1 MHATTWSFSLP
12 CAILTLLAG
21 VGISSADDKPVG
33 TATKT
38 PATTDPAV
46 TKDSDD
52 ERRDEALRAAAEY
65 EFSFDNGPK
74 APIALRAEPILRWPN
89 HERGAVQ
96 GGTFLWTARG
106 NPVAMCDLFWHRDG
120 RHFAFHSLT
129 GEPIMAEI
137 SGRKIWHARQPGVEL
152 KPLPGAPAPA
162 ASPVARLAQMRNMA
176 RDFQAA
182 TLDENDQ
189 DAEQLRLLTQPLY
202 RYESTDPIV
211 ADGALFA
218 FVTGTDPEVIL
229 QIEARNGDKQGAV
242 WQYGLTRR
250 SAFPLRARQ
259 RETIIWSVP
268 AGRGEIDEVYYEK

>member
-1 MHATTWSFSLP
+1 MPDANWRISLP
-12 CAILTLLAG
+12 LALVALLAG
-21 VGISSADDKPVG
+21 ASPSTADDKPDRAG
-33 TATKT
+33 KLQATSE
-38 PATTDPAV
+38 APAV
-46 TKDSDD
+46 KDSDD
-52 ERRDEALRAAAEY
+52 QRRDEAQKAAAEY
-65 EFSFDNGPK
+65 EFSFDNDPK
-74 APIALRAEPILRWPN
+74 AAITLRQEPVLRWPN

-129 GEPIMAEI
+129 REPIMAEI

-152 KPLPGAPAPA
+152 KPVPGAPAPA
-162 ASPVARLAQMRNMA
+162 ASPTARLAQMRTMA

-202 RYESTDPIV
+202 RYESSDPQVI
-211 ADGALFA
+211 DGALFA

-229 QIEARNGDKQGAV
+229 QFEARSSDKQGAV
-242 WQYGLTRR
+242 WQYALTRR
-250 SAFPLRARQ
+250 SAFPLRARH

-268 AGRGEIDEVYYEK
+268 GGRGGIDERYYEQ